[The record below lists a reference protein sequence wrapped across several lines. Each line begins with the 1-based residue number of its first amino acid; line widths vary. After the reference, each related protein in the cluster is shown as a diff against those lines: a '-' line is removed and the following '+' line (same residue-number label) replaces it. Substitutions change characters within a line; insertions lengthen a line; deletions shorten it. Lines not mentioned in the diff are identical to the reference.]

1 MIDGIDYYPRQ
12 KKGKLKLKLKLWIAL
27 LLLVM
32 ISAYLYYYNKQSLDK
47 PESTLIVI
55 SKPEAQ
61 STVNT
66 IPIVIKASK
75 IKSKQP
81 EILENL
87 DEVMQ
92 NYNKNNQ

>member
-1 MIDGIDYYPRQ
+1 MIDGIDYYPRP
-12 KKGKLKLKLKLWIAL
+12 KKGKLKLKLWMAL

-32 ISAYLYYYNKQSLDK
+32 IATYLYFDNKQSPEK
-47 PESTLIVI
+47 PKSTLIVI
-55 SKPEAQ
+55 SKPEAK
-61 STVNT
+61 SVVNT

-75 IKSKQP
+75 IKSKTP

-92 NYNKNNQ
+92 NYNKYNR

>member
-12 KKGKLKLKLKLWIAL
+12 KRKVNFKLWVAL

-32 ISAYLYYYNKQSLDK
+32 IVGYFYFDNKQSPGK

-55 SKPEAQ
+55 SNPESQ
-61 STVNT
+61 SVMST
-66 IPIVIKASK
+66 IPIVVKASK
-75 IKSKQP
+75 IKSKEP

-92 NYNKNNQ
+92 NYIKNNR

>member
-1 MIDGIDYYPRQ
+1 MELTITQD
-12 KKGKLKLKLKLWIAL
+12 KKKRNIKLKLWLAL

-32 ISAYLYYYNKQSLDK
+32 IVAYLYFDNKKHSQNPK
-47 PESTLIVI
+47 STLIVI
-55 SKPEAQ
+55 SKPEVK
-61 STVNT
+61 SVVST

-75 IKSKQP
+75 VKSKIP

-92 NYNKNNQ
+92 NYNKNNR

>member
-12 KKGKLKLKLKLWIAL
+12 KKSKVNFKLWVAL

-32 ISAYLYYYNKQSLDK
+32 IVGYFYFDNKQSPDK
-47 PESTLIVI
+47 SESILIVI
-55 SKPEAQ
+55 SKPEDQ
-61 STVNT
+61 SVVST

-75 IKSKQP
+75 IKSKKP

-92 NYNKNNQ
+92 NYIKNNR

>member
-12 KKGKLKLKLKLWIAL
+12 KKGKLKLWIAL

-32 ISAYLYYYNKQSLDK
+32 IAAYLYFDNKQSPEE
-47 PESTLIVI
+47 PESILIVI

-61 STVNT
+61 SVVNT

-81 EILENL
+81 EILEHL
-87 DEVMQ
+87 DEVME
-92 NYNKNNQ
+92 NYNKNNR

>member
-12 KKGKLKLKLKLWIAL
+12 KKRKVNFKLWVAL

-32 ISAYLYYYNKQSLDK
+32 IVGYFYFDNKQSPGK

-61 STVNT
+61 SVVST

-75 IKSKQP
+75 IKLTKP

-92 NYNKNNQ
+92 NYIKNNR

>member
-12 KKGKLKLKLKLWIAL
+12 KKRKVNFKLWAAL

-32 ISAYLYYYNKQSLDK
+32 IVGYFYFDNKQISDK

-61 STVNT
+61 SVVST

-75 IKSKQP
+75 IKLKKP

-92 NYNKNNQ
+92 NYIKNNR

>member
-12 KKGKLKLKLKLWIAL
+12 KRKVNFKLWVAL

-32 ISAYLYYYNKQSLDK
+32 IVGYFYFDNKQSPDK

-61 STVNT
+61 SVVST

-75 IKSKQP
+75 IKLKKP

-92 NYNKNNQ
+92 NYIKNNR

>member
-1 MIDGIDYYPRQ
+1 MIDGIYYYPRP
-12 KKGKLKLKLKLWIAL
+12 KKKKVNFKLWVAL
-27 LLLVM
+27 LLFVM
-32 ISAYLYYYNKQSLDK
+32 IVGYFYFDNKQSPDK
-47 PESTLIVI
+47 PESILIVI

-61 STVNT
+61 SVVST

-75 IKSKQP
+75 IKSKKP

-92 NYNKNNQ
+92 NYIKNNQ

>member
-1 MIDGIDYYPRQ
+1 MIDGIDYYPGQ
-12 KKGKLKLKLKLWIAL
+12 KKRKVNFKLWVAL

-32 ISAYLYYYNKQSLDK
+32 IVGYFYFDNKQTPYK

-55 SKPEAQ
+55 SKPEDQ
-61 STVNT
+61 SVVST

-75 IKSKQP
+75 IKSKKP

-92 NYNKNNQ
+92 NYIKNNR

>member
-12 KKGKLKLKLKLWIAL
+12 KKRKVNHKLWAAL

-32 ISAYLYYYNKQSLDK
+32 IVSYFYFDNKQSPSK

-61 STVNT
+61 SVVST

-75 IKSKQP
+75 IKSKKP

-92 NYNKNNQ
+92 NYIKNNR

>member
-12 KKGKLKLKLKLWIAL
+12 KKRKVNFKLWVAL

-32 ISAYLYYYNKQSLDK
+32 IVGYFYFDNKQIPDK

-61 STVNT
+61 SVVST

-75 IKSKQP
+75 I
-81 EILENL
+81 
-87 DEVMQ
+87 
-92 NYNKNNQ
+92 

>member
-12 KKGKLKLKLKLWIAL
+12 KKRKVNFKLWVAL

-32 ISAYLYYYNKQSLDK
+32 ISGYFYFDSEQSPGKL
-47 PESTLIVI
+47 ESTLIVI

-61 STVNT
+61 SVVS

-75 IKSKQP
+75 IKSKKP

-92 NYNKNNQ
+92 NYIKNNR

>member
-1 MIDGIDYYPRQ
+1 MIDGIDSSPRQ
-12 KKGKLKLKLKLWIAL
+12 KKRKVNFKLWVAL

-32 ISAYLYYYNKQSLDK
+32 IVGYFYFDNKQSPDK

-61 STVNT
+61 SVVST

-75 IKSKQP
+75 IKLKKP

-92 NYNKNNQ
+92 NYIKNNR

>member
-12 KKGKLKLKLKLWIAL
+12 KKRKVNFKLWVAL

-32 ISAYLYYYNKQSLDK
+32 IVGYFYFDNKQIPDK

-61 STVNT
+61 SVVST

-75 IKSKQP
+75 IKLKKP

-92 NYNKNNQ
+92 NYIKNNR

>member
-12 KKGKLKLKLKLWIAL
+12 KKRKVNFKLWVAL

-32 ISAYLYYYNKQSLDK
+32 IVAYFYFDNKQTPDK
-47 PESTLIVI
+47 SKPTLIVI
-55 SKPEAQ
+55 SKPEAH
-61 STVNT
+61 SVVST

-75 IKSKQP
+75 IKSKKP

-92 NYNKNNQ
+92 NYLKNNR

>member
-1 MIDGIDYYPRQ
+1 MIDGIDYYPGQ
-12 KKGKLKLKLKLWIAL
+12 KKRKVNFKLWVVL

-32 ISAYLYYYNKQSLDK
+32 IVGYFYFDNKQSPDK

-61 STVNT
+61 SVVST

-75 IKSKQP
+75 IKLKKP

-92 NYNKNNQ
+92 NYIKNNR